1 MSQAEIVE
9 VLKKFPDRKFS
20 SQELAERL
28 GVTDNSVRRCV
39 NRARRTGLI
48 GFDYVRLRQ
57 HRKYLY
63 YWKGE

>member
-9 VLKKFPDRKFS
+9 LLKKFPDRKFS
-20 SQELAERL
+20 SQELALLL
-28 GVTDNSVRRCV
+28 GVTNNSARRCV

-48 GFDYVRLRQ
+48 GFDYVHCCQ

-63 YWKGE
+63 YWKG